1 VTPSDDWAGGHQ
13 HDRAAQTE
21 ERDPQR
27 EEAAH
32 LLVELHA
39 LPADSPRRRPVR
51 DHLVEMHL
59 PLVRYLARR
68 FAGRNA
74 AFEDIVQVGAIGL
87 LKAIDRFDPGRGLE
101 FSTYATPTI
110 LGEIR
115 RYFRDTG
122 WLLHVPRRA
131 QELQAT
137 LARARGELT
146 QQLQRAPTVRELAEK
161 VGVDR
166 MQVVE
171 AIDVARGY
179 SGVPLDALTDD
190 GEESRKDRLAED
202 DVDLERV
209 ELREELRPALR
220 ELSERD
226 RRILVLRFVAG
237 KTQTEIAEVIG
248 VSQMQISR
256 LISRSLDQLRERLSS
271 NSVGAGQ
278 DSAV

>member
-1 VTPSDDWAGGHQ
+1 VT
-13 HDRAAQTE
+13 AAAE
-21 ERDPQR
+21 SARDPQR
-27 EEAAH
+27 DEAAR
-32 LLVELHA
+32 LLTELHA
-39 LPADSPRRRPVR
+39 LPDDAAERQPLREQ
-51 DHLVEMHL
+51 LTEMHL

-68 FAGRNA
+68 FTGRNA
-74 AFEDIVQVGAIGL
+74 PFEDIVQVGSIGL
-87 LKAIDRFDPGRGLE
+87 LKAIDRFDPDRGLE

-137 LARARGELT
+137 LARARAELT
-146 QQLQRAPTVRELAEK
+146 QQLERGPTVHELADK
-161 VGVDR
+161 VGVDV

-171 AIDVARGY
+171 AIDVAHGY
-179 SGVPLDALTDD
+179 AGVPLDALTDD
-190 GEESRKDRLAED
+190 NEESRKDRLAFN

-209 ELREELRPALR
+209 ELREELRPALE

-226 RRILVLRFVAG
+226 REILVLRFVAG
-237 KTQTEIAEVIG
+237 KTQTEIAAIVG

-256 LISRSLDQLRERLSS
+256 LISRSLAQLRERLS
-271 NSVGAGQ
+271 VDDA
-278 DSAV
+278 DHTV